1 MVIFSCVGSTQGGW
15 SALDVI
21 PEIEETKH
29 QSDSGWIQNYGHFKL
44 DFEFISLISNSQVEF
59 WNGLITLCNCLQM
72 TITF

>member
-29 QSDSGWIQNYGHFKL
+29 QSESG
-44 DFEFISLISNSQVEF
+44 
-59 WNGLITLCNCLQM
+59 
-72 TITF
+72 